1 MPSEMTSEE
10 AKIKNY
16 PTLYAFT
23 GTSREERIDISEVL
37 DWLALDRIKRDLF
50 TKPFFSPN
58 ILSLFEID
66 LSSSVNP
73 CFEPVAG
80 TSLTEEFH
88 EEILP
93 EEAPEL
99 EYDVAVRIPPAREY
113 TIQAKIKSVE
123 TRECSWISSIKQVQV
138 EWI

>member
-1 MPSEMTSEE
+1 MLSGMTSEE
-10 AKIKNY
+10 AKIKDY
-16 PTLYAFT
+16 LTPYAFT
-23 GTSREERIDISEVL
+23 GSSMEEEIYISEVL
-37 DWLALDRIKRDLF
+37 DWLTSDLIKQDLF
-50 TKPFFSPN
+50 AKLFFYPS

-73 CFEPVAG
+73 YFEPIAR

-93 EEAPEL
+93 KEVPEL
-99 EYDVAVRIPPAREY
+99 EYDVTVRIPPVREY

-123 TRECSWISSIKQVQV
+123 KATPRIV
-138 EWI
+138 ELVEIEES

>member
-16 PTLYAFT
+16 PTPYAFT
-23 GTSREERIDISEVL
+23 GSSMEEGIDISEVL
-37 DWLALDRIKRDLF
+37 DWLAFDLIKRDLF
-50 TKPFFSPN
+50 TKLFFYPN

-73 CFEPVAG
+73 YFEPVSR

-99 EYDVAVRIPPAREY
+99 EYDVTVRIPPVREY

-123 TRECSWISSIKQVQV
+123 KATPRIV
-138 EWI
+138 EPEES